1 MKKTATDR
9 VLRVNTFNPG
19 MAYAQSLTEK
29 INPRVIAGG
38 AVLLPK
44 RQGQAAPPTFTH
56 IKSKDNYVPGMGES
70 TGVGRAVL
78 HDIRAGANDFLK
90 IASRGFSV

>member
-9 VLRVNTFNPG
+9 ILRVNTFNPG
-19 MAYAQSLTEK
+19 MAYAQSLEK
-29 INPRVIAGG
+29 VNPRVIPGG
-38 AVLLPK
+38 ALLLPK
-44 RQGQAAPPTFTH
+44 RPGQAAPPTFSH
-56 IKSKDNYVPGMGES
+56 VKSKETYKPGMGEC
-70 TGVGRAVL
+70 TGVGRAVS